1 MQRKGLKR
9 MFYDNPN
16 RVQKA
21 AGSSAKKTPRRAL
34 IFISGVEF
42 TD

>member
-1 MQRKGLKR
+1 MQRKGLKK
-9 MFYDNPN
+9 MTHDNPN
-16 RVQKA
+16 GVQKA
-21 AGSSAKKTPRRAL
+21 AGGSAKKTLRQAL

>member
-9 MFYDNPN
+9 MFHDNPN

-21 AGSSAKKTPRRAL
+21 AGSSAKKTLRRAL
-34 IFISGVEF
+34 VFISGKN
-42 TD
+42 TTI